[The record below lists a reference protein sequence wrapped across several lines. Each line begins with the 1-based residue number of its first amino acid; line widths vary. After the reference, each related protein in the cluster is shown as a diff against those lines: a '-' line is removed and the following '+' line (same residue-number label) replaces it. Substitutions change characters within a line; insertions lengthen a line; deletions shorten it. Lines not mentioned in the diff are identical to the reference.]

1 MNLINLTPHALRIRV
16 NSDNRDAI
24 PDPSDIVLDPAPTP
38 ARVSVKT
45 VQVGDVNGIPVVSS
59 QYGDIV
65 GLPDPIDGVVY
76 VASMVVAQKA
86 ALDGRNDVV
95 SPNTAP
101 KQDIRYPDGHPQKGL
116 TFAVFG
122 FQRF

>member
-1 MNLINLTPHALRIRV
+1 MNLMNLTPHAIRV
-16 NSDNRDAI
+16 RVNDNRDAT
-24 PDPSDIVLDPAPTP
+24 PDPSDIVLEPALAP
-38 ARVSVKT
+38 ARVSVQT

-65 GLPDPIDGVVY
+65 NLPDPVDGVVY
-76 VASMVVAQKA
+76 IVSMLVAQKA
-86 ALDGRNDVV
+86 ALDGRSDVV